1 MGFES
6 NSDSI
11 WDGTNPRHHIFDDY
25 VK

>member
-11 WDGTNPRHHIFDDY
+11 WDGTNSRHHIFDDY